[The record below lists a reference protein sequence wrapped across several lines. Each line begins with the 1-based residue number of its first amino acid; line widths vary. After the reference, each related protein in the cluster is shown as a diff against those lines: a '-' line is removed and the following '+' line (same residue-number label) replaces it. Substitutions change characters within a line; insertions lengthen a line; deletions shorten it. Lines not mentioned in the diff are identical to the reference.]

1 MIEREIMT
9 KKKIK
14 KWNDIVNPGLER
26 SKNKSKDP
34 FEEELEKAFGL
45 DEYDSG
51 SKEDVWA
58 KIDETEEKPTTDEPV
73 EIVNKPPVKER
84 KARFIRPDRDNSQEP
99 EGMTD
104 SEREAYRKKRKKIEN
119 VMNEFVNWKESL

>member
-45 DEYDSG
+45 DEYDSE

-58 KIDETEEKPTTDEPV
+58 KVDKSEVTPTPDEPV
-73 EIVNKPPVKER
+73 KIVDKIPIDEKKVR
-84 KARFIRPDRDNSQEP
+84 SVYSDRSKSHEP

-119 VMNEFVNWKESL
+119 VMNEFVSWKESL